1 MICELFLSNKK
12 RNFSLKK
19 FLYIS
24 EKIINIFEKKNI
36 EEADINKLI
45 KLMLYDKKNISNKI
59 NCTLLENIA
68 IPVINN
74 IITDEEIRETLFFYE
89 QLSK

>member
-1 MICELFLSNKK
+1 
-12 RNFSLKK
+12 
-19 FLYIS
+19 
-24 EKIINIFEKKNI
+24 
-36 EEADINKLI
+36 
-45 KLMLYDKKNISNKI
+45 MLYDKKNISNKI